1 MAFKLRSPLH
11 NEPEL
16 PVANDGS
23 NKFKK
28 YQASL
33 KNTYMSSK
41 DSGVGAYPD
50 PQTGERTFYDK
61 KHQSYDVKKGVT
73 NKTGSFKG
81 GEYVMNKP
89 KAQVAMSKSATATKS
104 KSPYPAAQGGTPL
117 YNTNNTDPSFKEA
130 ISVLTSDPKKKA
142 ASDNMKAKNTN
153 YVDINKMRADANAEQ
168 QKKIDA
174 NNNKVS
180 NSNNTSSNASNTKLL
195 TNKEREKML
204 ADSKG
209 KTNFSEEVNKINKSE
224 KIKQLKKKVNNN
236 KGGKNTSTNKN
247 TKPIKSHDSDKG
259 GYKSN
264 MTTAEFFGRD
274 YSKELANSIA
284 PMPKFERTVTNARSA
299 DHNII
304 GSKPMSK
311 RDRIIR
317 RQNIRTENKRER
329 VGNQI
334 ERIKGRQARKGI
346 NIAKKDLKRSDEYV
360 NKGYSSIV
368 DTKQNKPSSS
378 SSSGFQDLSKIG
390 APKPTQKKTKQPG
403 TAGSTL
409 GVSTKSTS
417 TSTKPTS
424 TSTKGIRPNIT
435 VQSPSIINDDRIK
448 KGAKEAKGGRINE
461 KVSAKTYESLTGF
474 AKLTKK
480 AGPSGGM
487 QRGMPKSST
496 SITQPNSGPRTK
508 NIKVES
514 GPNKRT
520 KFIMNAYNNIRSN

>member
-1 MAFKLRSPLH
+1 MAFKLRSALH
-11 NEPEL
+11 NEPKL

-33 KNTYMSSK
+33 KKTYMSSK

-61 KHQSYDVKKGVT
+61 KHQSYDRKKGVT

-104 KSPYPAAQGGTPL
+104 KSPYPASQGGTPL
-117 YNTNNTDPSFKEA
+117 YNTNPSFKQA
-130 ISVLTSDPKKKA
+130 ISVLTSGEKKKA
-142 ASDNMKAKNTN
+142 ASDEMKAKNTN
-153 YVDINKMRADANAEQ
+153 YVDISKMRADANAAQ

-174 NNNKVS
+174 KNNKAS
-180 NSNNTSSNASNTKLL
+180 KSNNSSSNASNTKLL
-195 TNKEREKML
+195 TNREREKML

-209 KTNFSEEVNKINKSE
+209 QPNFSEEVNKIDKRE
-224 KIKQLKKKVNNN
+224 KVKQLKKKVNNN
-236 KGGKNTSTNKN
+236 KGGKSTSTNKN
-247 TKPIKSHDSDKG
+247 TKPIRSHDSDKG
-259 GYKSN
+259 SYKPN
-264 MTTAEFFGRD
+264 MTSAEFFGRD

-317 RQNIRTENKRER
+317 KQNIKTAKHAEKI
-329 VGNQI
+329 GNQI
-334 ERIKGRQARKGI
+334 EKIKGRQTRKGQK
-346 NIAKKDLKRSDEYV
+346 IAKKDLKRSDEYV
-360 NKGYSSIV
+360 NKGYSSIM
-368 DTKQNKPSSS
+368 DAKPNKTSSS
-378 SSSGFQDLSKIG
+378 TSSGFQDLSKIG
-390 APKPTQKKTKQPG
+390 SPKPAQKKTKQPG

-435 VQSPSIINDDRIK
+435 AQTPSVIDDNRIK
-448 KGAKEAKGGRINE
+448 KGAKVAKGGRINE
-461 KVSAKTYESLTGF
+461 KVSESFYKSATGF
-474 AKLTKK
+474 AKFNKK
-480 AGPSGGM
+480 AGPSGGTE
-487 QRGMPKSST
+487 RGMPKSST
-496 SITQPNSGPRTK
+496 SITRPNSGPRAK

-514 GPNKRT
+514 GPSKRT
-520 KFIMNAYNNIRSN
+520 KFIMNAYNNIRK